1 MRIEIEIPE
10 EFGADYNVNRF
21 SDFFSRVMADIDYNG
36 ICGNYERETAD
47 VLAEAFKNSRVVQP
61 VAYKCGRL
69 IDADKLIELMIKDRD
84 YAGENGFMDMFYE
97 RQHLIGA
104 INEQL
109 TAYDVDKV
117 VEQLESESA
126 RWQDSGDAYNDEK
139 EKGVA
144 IGFRRAIEIVKGGGA
159 DAWL

>member
-159 DAWL
+159 DA

>member
-1 MRIEIEIPE
+1 MRIEIEIPK

-159 DAWL
+159 DA